1 MAQELLLDNILGTD
15 GHSHKD
21 MAGTVVDPDQFQI
34 GLEECGCRV
43 EIDPSKEGGFI
54 WTNGNGTGP
63 HPVAYIKSPY
73 WRAEINDSTLRMS
86 DVRPVFI
93 QPKESAALEG
103 IQTGAELEMFVWNPT
118 TSESAPVMASGSPIP
133 HWLEEHNNGNRFAEV
148 DSIFPELNGEAKK
161 IGFSDEFI
169 NSCIEL
175 NFHHSSDTAE
185 TAKSM
190 ARALKTLAQGVEQQG
205 WLLIPTASFPHRPL
219 SPEDTNQNPYVQRI
233 AKGYMG
239 WENVRHFIGS
249 SWQVHVEM
257 IDLESSLKA
266 INLYQQV
273 SPLLYGLSLAGPF
286 AHGQTDPNL
295 KEMYLADETS
305 QDRLQDTETY
315 EALNSSS
322 WLSIRLPA
330 RWRGSP
336 SGGVFTE
343 PAPENPREF
352 FVKAESG
359 LRNNEADSPENIPS
373 PARTMGHHRDRIR
386 VDIKDHGTLEISN
399 QDTFGGH
406 VTKLAA
412 NQEFTR
418 VLIWKLQV
426 FAREDRLDELSQAY
440 PELFNYPVT
449 PESLRQNHMA
459 NIEVA
464 KHGMDSQIN
473 GADGAVYSARE
484 LFYQL
489 MKFVNEPLSISDEG
503 IYYRG
508 LPQGI
513 NRELY
518 NSSLNPEDVFSSY
531 TDQQGITSARGFY
544 ESSVGTLSHWMK
556 RRAEELMAKGLFSEE
571 AIKDAMRDLGESYHQ
586 HLKEID
592 GQVIANLFS

>member
-1 MAQELLLDNILGTD
+1 MAKELLLDSILGTD

-21 MAGTVVDPDQFQI
+21 MAGKVVDPLQFEA
-34 GLEECGCRV
+34 GLKDYGCRLEV
-43 EIDPSKEGGFI
+43 DPSREGGFI
-54 WTNGNGTGP
+54 WKNGNGRAAY
-63 HPVAYIKSPY
+63 PVAYLKSPY
-73 WRAEINDSTLRMS
+73 WREEINDPNLRMS
-86 DVRPVFI
+86 DIRPVFI

-103 IQTGAELEMFVWNPT
+103 IETGAEFEMFVWDPT
-118 TSESAPVMASGSPIP
+118 NSDSAPVMESGSPVP
-133 HWLEEHNNGNRFAEV
+133 HWLEAHSNGNGFVEE
-148 DSIFPELNGEAKK
+148 DTIFPELNGEAKK
-161 IGFSDEFI
+161 IGFSDELI
-169 NSCIEL
+169 KSCIEL
-175 NFHHSSDTAE
+175 NFHHSPNPEE

-190 ARALKTLAQGVEQQG
+190 ARALRTLAQGVEQQG
-205 WLLIPTASFPHRPL
+205 WLLIPTASLSHKPL

-239 WENVRHFIGS
+239 WENVQHFTGS

-257 IDLESSLKA
+257 VDLKSSLKA

-286 AHGQTDPNL
+286 IHGQTDPNL
-295 KEMYLADETS
+295 KDIYLGGEKS
-305 QDRLQDTETY
+305 QERLEDGETY
-315 EALNSSS
+315 EALNSKS
-322 WLSIRLPA
+322 WLSIRYPA

-343 PAPENPREF
+343 PAPEDPQEF
-352 FVKAESG
+352 FAKAEAG
-359 LRNNEADSPENIPS
+359 LRDNQADSPTNIPS

-386 VDIKDHGTLEISN
+386 IDIKEHGTLEISN
-399 QDTFGGH
+399 QDTYGGH
-406 VTKLAA
+406 VPKLAA

-426 FAREDRLDELSQAY
+426 FAREDRLDELGQAY

-449 PESLRQNHMA
+449 PESLRQTHLA
-459 NIEVA
+459 SIEVA

-473 GADGAVYSARE
+473 GADGITHPARE

-489 MKFVNEPLSISDEG
+489 MNFVNEPLSIPDEG
-503 IYYRG
+503 IDYQG

-518 NSSLNPEDVFSSY
+518 NSSLNPEDIFASY

-544 ESSVGTLSHWMK
+544 ESGVGTLSHWMK
-556 RRAEELMAKGLFSEE
+556 RRAYELMDKGVSSEE
-571 AIKDAMRDLGESYHQ
+571 AIKDTMGDLGKSYHQ

-592 GQVIANLFS
+592 GQAIANLFS